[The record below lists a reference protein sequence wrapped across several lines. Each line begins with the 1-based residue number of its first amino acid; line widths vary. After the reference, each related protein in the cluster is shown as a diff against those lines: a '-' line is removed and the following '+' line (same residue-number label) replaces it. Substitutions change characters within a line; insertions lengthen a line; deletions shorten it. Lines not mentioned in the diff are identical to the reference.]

1 MPTLAPPLR
10 IWTRSV
16 SSSLQQCLRVAS
28 ETPSLELARIQHA
41 GYVAALRGLGIEVD
55 ELPALD
61 TAPDAVFVEDTAVI
75 IGAHA
80 LITRP
85 GAPERRGEVASIAAA
100 LAPHL
105 QVHTMEAPACLDGGD
120 VLRVGDHLY
129 VGMSA
134 RTNADGVE
142 QLAKFAVRQG
152 LTTRTIPVEAGLHLK
167 SAVTALDESTVIVD
181 PNQLDPALLKALGLR
196 VIEAQEPAGA
206 NVLALG
212 RWCITS
218 AAAPKTA
225 TLLATLGHHVLPVEV
240 DQFHIADGALTCLSL
255 RVAAPGTWC
264 V

>member
-1 MPTLAPPLR
+1 MPTLAPPNHV
-10 IWTRSV
+10 WTRGV
-16 SSSLQQCLRVAS
+16 SASLQQCLRGSS
-28 ETPSLELARIQHA
+28 ETPDTELARTQHA
-41 GYVAALRGLGIEVD
+41 GYVATLRGLGIEV
-55 ELPALD
+55 EVLPALD
-61 TAPDAVFVEDTAVI
+61 SAPDAVFVEDTAVI

-80 LITRP
+80 LMTRP
-85 GAPERRGEVASIAAA
+85 GAPARRGEVASIAPA
-100 LAPHL
+100 LALHL
-105 QVHTMEAPACLDGGD
+105 QIHTMTAPACLDGGD

-134 RTNADGVE
+134 RTNADGVD

-181 PNQLDPALLKALGLR
+181 RHQLDPALFKRLGLR
-196 VIEAQEPAGA
+196 VVEALEPAGA

-218 AAAPKTA
+218 ASAPKTTA
-225 TLLATLGHHVLPVEV
+225 LLASLGHHVIPVEV

-255 RVAAPGTWC
+255 RKATPGTWC